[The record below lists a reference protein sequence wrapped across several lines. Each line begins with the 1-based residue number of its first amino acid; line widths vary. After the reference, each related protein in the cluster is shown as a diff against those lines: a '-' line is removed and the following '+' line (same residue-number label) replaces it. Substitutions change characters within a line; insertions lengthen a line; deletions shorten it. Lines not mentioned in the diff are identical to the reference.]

1 MSDFRDQFFG
11 EIFNDNNFGSQ
22 LAYENR
28 VVKRV
33 FSECNVKVPSMGQLV
48 NLCRDETG
56 YPEFSFSWFN
66 SMFRRFPAVLCGRSV
81 GFCGYDKDD
90 AGNKRKRYLYQLVFS
105 ELLNAKNNRLV
116 RAIVK
121 ALQASDINDSKPF
134 LFVFTVVRKRFCA
147 HNLDIDF
154 PASEAMPRVQW
165 RFDDGSS
172 PLIVEPATSLL
183 RAIGNEWFE
192 V

>member
-1 MSDFRDQFFG
+1 MSDFRDNFFG
-11 EIFNDNNFGSQ
+11 EIFNDNNFASQ
-22 LAYENR
+22 LSYESR

-33 FSECNVKVPSMGQLV
+33 FSECGVKVPSMGRLV

-56 YPEFSFSWFN
+56 HHEFSFSWFN
-66 SMFRRFPAVLCGRSV
+66 STFPRFPAALCGKSI

-90 AGNKRKRYLYQLVFS
+90 VGNKRKKYLYQLVFS
-105 ELLNAKNNRLV
+105 ELLNPKNNRLV

-121 ALQASDINDSKPF
+121 ALQASEVNDSKPF
-134 LFVFTVVRKRFCA
+134 LFVFTVVRKRYCA
-147 HNLDIDF
+147 HNLDIDY
-154 PASEAMPRVQW
+154 PASETLPRTQW

-172 PLIVEPATSLL
+172 PLIIEPATGVL